1 MVHATVVCG
10 GVALAEVVSL
20 DLGDVA
26 AEPLPIDLVE
36 IVGLEDEGGDDA
48 LAVRGLQDN
57 LDTTEEDVP

>member
-1 MVHATVVCG
+1 VVHAAIVCG
-10 GVALAEVVSL
+10 GVALAEVVGL
-20 DLGDVA
+20 DLGGVA